1 MCIVVTIHARLSE
14 QLDFSTVSSASGYFL
29 CVLADLD
36 LDNGEHSGVL
46 KQLTF
51 SYVNDYL
58 QTPVEQN
65 LPSLP
70 QRAEPNRVFAVI
82 KGLNPES
89 HARALLPS
97 YWRLVLTAC
106 FPELA
111 MSFVY
116 ELVDIVCKFASPWV
130 LRRFLIERDVPSVV
144 AIFLL
149 SSANAF
155 AVTQA
160 SYRVKTI
167 GLELRAGLVSC
178 IYDKILTSSNQ
189 SPSSA
194 PVVNLVEIDVVR
206 IQDFA
211 TFVHA
216 IWSAPLQLTLAT
228 VSLGLILGG
237 QSALAAA
244 LSVVAVTPLYYF
256 CKHLIEKYQI
266 AAMARR
272 DTRMSLTSEALSNA
286 NLVKLWAQE
295 PLMEKRLDI
304 ARRAELTVSESIV
317 WVSTLLNMLMRGA
330 PTLISVVAF
339 MAAVAVGNP
348 LRSEHIFPSLVF
360 CSLLVYPL
368 ALLPIAV
375 SSWAACAVSYARVR
389 AFCAEQGAEE
399 TPSSA
404 RRPGRDS
411 ALPDGA
417 AIYFSNV
424 NFRWKETAEEPSLL
438 KISFLVGEKQLAAL
452 VGPVSAGKS
461 TIVKLALGFLEPLS
475 GIVDTR
481 GTIAYAPQNPWLITG
496 SVRENILFGRDL
508 EPAFY
513 EAVIKAC
520 ALDRDLERMPHGDDT
535 QIGSHGTGLSGG
547 QKSRIALARAVYARA
562 DVYVLDDPLAAV
574 DSQVH
579 QHLVDHVIGPQG
591 ILKDKTRL
599 IVTNSAPVC
608 SYADQVLQVTDGQ
621 LQDIKSASPQLL
633 KLPDRVY
640 IPIVDKPDPSVKVA
654 SLGISASS
662 TDEEAFGQS
671 DSVQENQSPE
681 NSSTDNNKESS
692 LGDSARVS
700 FADYKRWLR
709 IAHIWRWSLM
719 AFFTG
724 LAFASNIMS
733 TYMLKVFADKLGNG
747 LVMRALE
754 IYAAA
759 GVVQTFMSCLSLLLG
774 WYLCLKPTSHK
785 IHGMLVAGVLQA
797 PLSFLQRTPT
807 GEIMNRFANDLARH
821 DGPLFTCIFGF
832 LNSLL
837 RVVASLGTLL
847 AFAPSSA
854 VAVVALGALGWWL
867 QRRCLGVLVETRRLE
882 TSSRSPLITNLQ
894 ETLAGSDIIRIFAR
908 QAYFETRNF
917 TSLRRNLTAY
927 MAFVSVELWLI
938 IRLSLI
944 CSLLQGLAAAFLLVG
959 GVDAS
964 ATGFVMS
971 YMLQLATSFTQTV
984 LLRTQMECEM
994 VSAQRIFSLIDT
1006 RAERTSSNGVEA
1018 LIQTQNVDASWPSR
1032 GIVTFRDFSASYN
1045 YKYHDD
1051 GNDSSLILRDINLD
1065 FAPGQSTAI
1074 VGRTGAGKSSL
1085 ALAMLRVLQP
1095 VRGWIEVDGT
1105 DITQVDLDVLRS
1117 RVAINPQNCGAFAGT
1132 VRTNLDPNG
1141 VHDELDLLRV
1151 VRDSLFARGFKT
1163 PQAAL
1168 DSPVLQGGSNLSAG
1182 QLQLLAVARC
1192 LLVGSSIVIL
1202 DEVTSAMDEA
1212 NQQLIQEALKTQLRN
1227 KTVITIS
1234 HHLRSAI
1241 DNDRIIVMDNGA
1253 VAGIGSPK
1261 QLFQNNGIFKSMAVA
1276 AGLESELR
1284 SMELLEVVGSG

>member
-1 MCIVVTIHARLSE
+1 M
-14 QLDFSTVSSASGYFL
+14 
-29 CVLADLD
+29 
-36 LDNGEHSGVL
+36 
-46 KQLTF
+46 
-51 SYVNDYL
+51 
-58 QTPVEQN
+58 
-65 LPSLP
+65 
-70 QRAEPNRVFAVI
+70 
-82 KGLNPES
+82 
-89 HARALLPS
+89 
-97 YWRLVLTAC
+97 
-106 FPELA
+106 
-111 MSFVY
+111 Y
-116 ELVDIVCKFASPWV
+116 ELVDIVCKFSSPWV
-130 LRRFLIERDVPSVV
+130 LQRFLIERDVPSVV
-144 AIFLL
+144 GIFLL
-149 SSANAF
+149 SSVNAF

-160 SYRVKTI
+160 SYRVKTA
-167 GLELRAGLVSC
+167 GLELRAGLVSY
-178 IYDKILTSSNQ
+178 IYDKILASPNQ
-189 SPSSA
+189 DPSSA
-194 PVVNLVEIDVVR
+194 SVVNLVEVDVVR

-228 VSLGLILGG
+228 VSLGLILGW
-237 QSALAAA
+237 QSTLAAA

-256 CKHLIEKYQI
+256 CKHRIEKYQI
-266 AAMARR
+266 AAMIRR
-272 DTRMSLTSEALSNA
+272 DARMSLTSEALSNA
-286 NLVKLWAQE
+286 SLVKLWAQE
-295 PLMEKRLDI
+295 PLMEKRLDA
-304 ARRAELTVSESIV
+304 ARCAELAVSESIV

-339 MAAVAVGNP
+339 MTAVFVGNP

-375 SSWAACAVSYARVR
+375 SSWAACASSYSRVK
-389 AFCAEQGAEE
+389 AFCAQQGAEE
-399 TPSSA
+399 TPSPV
-404 RRPGRDS
+404 RGPGGDQT
-411 ALPDGA
+411 LPEGV
-417 AIYFSNV
+417 AIYFNNV
-424 NFRWKETAEEPSLL
+424 SFRWKEATNAPSLL
-438 KISFLVGEKQLAAL
+438 KVSFLVGEKQLAAL

-461 TIVKLALGFLEPLS
+461 TIVKLALGSLKPLS
-475 GIVDTR
+475 GLVDTR
-481 GTIAYAPQNPWLITG
+481 GTIAYAPQDPWLITG
-496 SVRENILFGRDL
+496 SIRENILFGRDL

-513 EAVIKAC
+513 EAVIRAC

-535 QIGSHGTGLSGG
+535 QIRSHGTGLSGG

-579 QHLVDHVIGPQG
+579 RHLVDHVIGPQG

-599 IVTNSAPVC
+599 VVTSSEVVC

-621 LQDIKSASPQLL
+621 LQDIKTSRPQLL
-633 KLPDRVY
+633 RKLPERVPR
-640 IPIVDKPDPSVKVA
+640 INKPDFSVEVA
-654 SLGISASS
+654 SVNISASS
-662 TDEEAFGQS
+662 TDGEANSQS
-671 DSVQENQSPE
+671 DLIQETQILE
-681 NSSTDNNKESS
+681 NSSTETNRESS
-692 LGDSARVS
+692 LGDSGRVS
-700 FADYKRWLR
+700 FTDYTRWLR

-754 IYAAA
+754 VYAAA

-837 RVVASLGTLL
+837 RVVASLVTLL
-847 AFAPSSA
+847 TFAPSSA
-854 VAVVALGALGWWL
+854 VAVVALGGLGWWL

-894 ETLAGSDIIRIFAR
+894 ETMAGSDIIRIFGR
-908 QAYFETRNF
+908 QSYFETRNF

-938 IRLSLI
+938 LRLSLI

-984 LLRTQMECEM
+984 ILRTQMECDM
-994 VSAQRIFSLIDT
+994 VSTQRIFSLIDT
-1006 RAERTSSNGVEA
+1006 KTEKESPSEGEA
-1018 LIQTQNVDASWPSR
+1018 LARSLRVIASWPSR
-1032 GIVTFRDFSASYN
+1032 GTVTFRDFSASYN
-1045 YKYHDD
+1045 YNYHDND
-1051 GNDSSLILRDINLD
+1051 NDSSFILRNINLD

-1095 VRGWIEVDGT
+1095 TRGRIEIDGI
-1105 DITQVDLDVLRS
+1105 DITQVELDVLRS
-1117 RVAINPQNCGAFAGT
+1117 RVAIIPQNCGAFAGT

-1141 VHDELDLLRV
+1141 VHSESDLLRV
-1151 VRDSLFARGFKT
+1151 VGDSLFARGFKT
-1163 PQAAL
+1163 LQAAL
-1168 DSPVLQGGSNLSAG
+1168 DYPVLQGGSNLSAG

-1192 LLVGSSIVIL
+1192 LLVGSNIVIL

-1212 NQQLIQEALKTQLRN
+1212 NQRLIHEALKTQLRN

-1241 DNDRIIVMDNGA
+1241 DNDRIIVMDSGA
-1253 VAGIGSPK
+1253 VAEIGSPK
-1261 QLFQNNGIFKSMAVA
+1261 QLFQNGGIFKSMVAA
-1276 AGLESELR
+1276 AGLESEFR
-1284 SMELLEVVGSG
+1284 SA

>member
-1 MCIVVTIHARLSE
+1 
-14 QLDFSTVSSASGYFL
+14 
-29 CVLADLD
+29 
-36 LDNGEHSGVL
+36 
-46 KQLTF
+46 
-51 SYVNDYL
+51 
-58 QTPVEQN
+58 
-65 LPSLP
+65 
-70 QRAEPNRVFAVI
+70 
-82 KGLNPES
+82 
-89 HARALLPS
+89 
-97 YWRLVLTAC
+97 
-106 FPELA
+106 

-116 ELVDIVCKFASPWV
+116 ELIDIVCKFSSPWI
-130 LRRFLIERDVPSVV
+130 LRRFLIERDIPSVV

-149 SSANAF
+149 SLANAF

-189 SPSSA
+189 SPSST

-228 VSLGLILGG
+228 VSLGLILGW
-237 QSALAAA
+237 QSTLAAA
-244 LSVVAVTPLYYF
+244 LSGVAVTPLYYF

-272 DTRMSLTSEALSNA
+272 DARMSLTSEALSNA

-295 PLMEKRLDI
+295 PLMEKRLDA
-304 ARRAELTVSESIV
+304 ARRGELAVSESIV

-339 MAAVAVGNP
+339 MTTVAVGNP

-389 AFCAEQGAEE
+389 AFCVEQGAEE

-404 RRPGRDS
+404 RKPGSDS
-411 ALPDGA
+411 ALPDGV
-417 AIYFSNV
+417 AIYFNNV
-424 NFRWKETAEEPSLL
+424 SFRWKEATEIPSLL

-520 ALDRDLERMPHGDDT
+520 ALDRDLEQMPHGDDT

-562 DVYVLDDPLAAV
+562 DLYVLDDPLAAV

-579 QHLVDHVIGPQG
+579 RHLVDHVIGPQG

-599 IVTNSAPVC
+599 VVTNSAVVC

-621 LQDIKSASPQLL
+621 LQDIKACSPQLL
-633 KLPDRVY
+633 RGLPDSV
-640 IPIVDKPDPSVKVA
+640 PMVDKPDLSVKVA
-654 SLGISASS
+654 SLNISASS
-662 TDEEAFGQS
+662 TDEEANSLS
-671 DSVQENQSPE
+671 DSVQENQNLE
-681 NSSTDNNKESS
+681 NSSADNNQESS

-700 FADYKRWLR
+700 FSDYKRWLR

-733 TYMLKVFADKLGNG
+733 NYMLKVFADKLGNG

-797 PLSFLQRTPT
+797 PLSFLQCTPT

-837 RVVASLGTLL
+837 RVVASL
-847 AFAPSSA
+847 A
-854 VAVVALGALGWWL
+854 VAV
-867 QRRCLGVLVETRRLE
+867 RICLGVLVETRRLE
-882 TSSRSPLITNLQ
+882 TGSRSPLITNLQ
-894 ETLAGSDIIRIFAR
+894 ETLAGSDIIRIFGR
-908 QAYFETRNF
+908 QTYFETRSF

-927 MAFVSVELWLI
+927 MGFVSIELWLVL
-938 IRLSLI
+938 RLSLI

-1006 RAERTSSNGVEA
+1006 KAERMSTNEA
-1018 LIQTQNVDASWPSR
+1018 EAVIRTQNVDASWPSR
-1032 GIVTFRDFSASYN
+1032 GTVTFRDFSAGYSYN
-1045 YKYHDD
+1045 YHDD
-1051 GNDSSLILRDINLD
+1051 VNDSNLILRDINLD
-1065 FAPGQSTAI
+1065 FAPSQSTAI
-1074 VGRTGAGKSSL
+1074 IGRTGAGKSSL

-1095 VRGWIEVDGT
+1095 VRGRIEIDGT

-1117 RVAINPQNCGAFAGT
+1117 RVAIIPQNYGAFAGT

-1141 VHDELDLLRV
+1141 VHDESDLLRV
-1151 VRDSLFARGFKT
+1151 VRDSLFARGLKT

-1168 DSPVLQGGSNLSAG
+1168 DSPVSQGGSNLSAG

-1202 DEVTSAMDEA
+1202 DEVSSAMDEA
-1212 NQQLIQEALKTQLRN
+1212 NQQLIHEALKTQLRN

-1241 DNDRIIVMDNGA
+1241 DNDRIIVMDGGS
-1253 VAGIGSPK
+1253 VAEIGPPK

-1276 AGLESELR
+1276 AGLENELR
-1284 SMELLEVVGSG
+1284 SVELLEAVDSG